1 MGELVMEEIE
11 LIRAA
16 LQGDL
21 EAFNQLVLTHQD
33 SVYNQ
38 ACYLLND
45 PTVAEDISQE
55 VFILAFQKLSQY
67 RGGSFRAWLLRIAT
81 NACYD
86 EIRRWKRKRQIPLIP
101 LDGEGDGMESPG
113 WIADQ
118 GPSIEELA
126 EQDEFMSKIHE
137 YLDELPAGMK
147 TAVLLVDIQE
157 LDYVEAAQVLGV
169 PVGTLKSRLVRGRL
183 KLRSRLMDSGVYLP
197 EGVDVSMMVN

>member
-1 MGELVMEEIE
+1 MEEIE
-11 LIRAA
+11 LIKAA

-21 EAFNQLVLTHQD
+21 EAFNQLVLIHQD

-67 RGGSFRAWLLRIAT
+67 RGGSFKAWLLRIAT

-101 LDGEGDGMESPG
+101 LDGEGDEMESPG

-183 KLRSRLMDSGVYLP
+183 KLRSRLMDSGVFFP

>member
-1 MGELVMEEIE
+1 MGELVMEEID
-11 LIRAA
+11 LIEAA
-16 LQGDL
+16 LRGDL
-21 EAFNQLVLTHQD
+21 QAFNQLVLTHQD

-45 PTVAEDISQE
+45 PVVAEDISQE

-67 RGGSFRAWLLRIAT
+67 RGGSFRAWLLRITT

-86 EIRRWKRKRQIPLIP
+86 EIRRWKRKRQIPLTP
-101 LDGEGDGMESPG
+101 LDDEGDEIETPS

-157 LDYVEAAQVLGV
+157 LDYVEAAQVLGI

-183 KLRSRLMDSGVYLP
+183 KLRSRLMDSGVYFP
-197 EGVDVSMMVN
+197 ERADVSMMVN

>member
-101 LDGEGDGMESPG
+101 LDGEGDEMESPG

-183 KLRSRLMDSGVYLP
+183 KLRSRLMDSGVYFP
-197 EGVDVSMMVN
+197 EGVDVSMMVK

>member
-101 LDGEGDGMESPG
+101 LDGEGDEMESPG

-183 KLRSRLMDSGVYLP
+183 KLRSRLMDSGVYFP